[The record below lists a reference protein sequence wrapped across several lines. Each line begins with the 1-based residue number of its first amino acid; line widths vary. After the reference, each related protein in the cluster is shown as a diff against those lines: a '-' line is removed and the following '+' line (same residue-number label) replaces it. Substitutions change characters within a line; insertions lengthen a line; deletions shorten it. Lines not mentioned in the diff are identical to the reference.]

1 MTSTKS
7 KEKKIRMF
15 NYTTSSPELD
25 SENKALFRASMLLES
40 MGHTPG
46 LSSDE
51 FFVELLKS
59 EFPVEDHQS
68 VTMAAIAIETMLSI
82 EADPD
87 SYEFAEATI
96 H

>member
-15 NYTTSSPELD
+15 NYTTKSPELD
-25 SENKALFRASMLLES
+25 TENRALFRASMLLES
-40 MGHTPG
+40 MGHSPG

-51 FFVELLKS
+51 FFQELLKS
-59 EFPVEDHQS
+59 EFPVEDHHS
-68 VTMAAIAIETMLSI
+68 VTLAAIAIETMLSV
-82 EADPD
+82 EMNPD
-87 SYEFAEATI
+87 SYDYQEPTI